1 MEKYFHTQQLYFLLV
16 AMFKIVCILPKPVVS
31 YIVCI
36 LPKPVVSLLETVE
49 LYIHYHAIP
58 LNRVSSSSLAANY
71 LIYVQARCDFACQ
84 DDFNY
89 LSLKYLVTVIES
101 KISKTV
107 F

>member
-16 AMFKIVCILPKPVVS
+16 AMFK
-31 YIVCI
+31 IVCI

-71 LIYVQARCDFACQ
+71 LIYVQALCDFACQ